1 MSGRKLKVTGLTRV
15 ILSGTFCRHAVGADE
30 QRMRIQIYFRF

>member
-1 MSGRKLKVTGLTRV
+1 MSGRKLAGLTRV
-15 ILSGTFCRHAVGADE
+15 ILGGTLCRDAVGADE